1 MSRELNAKLE
11 ECRRI
16 LEAEPSHRRG
26 SPIPRSFTIG
36 AFLEMFLTYSGGRP
50 YPEILGRV
58 PELEGKEVARSPQY
72 STEIREAE
80 MSRDGELRL
89 YVVSDLPDTEDS
101 YARVEKDVERY
112 LRDFLRSHT
121 EWDHAFADLDLSR
134 DVKIDVLS

>member
-1 MSRELNAKLE
+1 MNRELNEKLE

-16 LEAEPSHRRG
+16 LEAGPSHRRG

-36 AFLEMFLTYSGGRP
+36 DFLEMFLTYSGGRP

-58 PELEGKEVARSPQY
+58 QELEGVEVSRSSRY

-89 YVVSDLPDTEDS
+89 YVVSDLPDNEDS
-101 YARVEKDVERY
+101 YAVVEKDVEHH
-112 LRDFLRSHT
+112 LRGFLRSHT
-121 EWDHAFADLDLSR
+121 EWDHAFADLDFSR